1 MPTLLGLN
9 SGTSADGV
17 DAAVVSF
24 DGERPAFPVKVHAC
38 LHREYPKSVQADLD
52 EIFSSWKGRLDKLCH
67 LNWAV
72 GQVFADTAVEV
83 LDQAGMKPDRIDVV
97 GSHGQTIYH
106 LPDDE
111 HVRAKGLVPSTLQIG
126 EPSLIAARLGRPVAA
141 DLRAADIAAGGQG
154 APLTPI
160 LDHLLFTDPK
170 RSRLRLNL
178 GGIANLTWLPPAAT
192 SDQVVAFD
200 TGPSNLLID
209 ATVQLMTDGAEA
221 FDEGGARA
229 RQGSVNDAL
238 LAAWLADEYFQRAPP
253 KTTGREFFNAE
264 WVKRARSQTKVSD
277 ADFLATITA
286 LTPASVVHAVEN
298 HLPPGSS
305 PDEVIL
311 HGGGANNQTVVDG
324 LRSRLPGK
332 TRISTVEEFG
342 IPLQALEPLMFAVL
356 GWLCLRREPVFYP
369 NATGAKR
376 PAVLGKLL
384 WPADAR

>member
-1 MPTLLGLN
+1 
-9 SGTSADGV
+9 
-17 DAAVVSF
+17 
-24 DGERPAFPVKVHAC
+24 
-38 LHREYPKSVQADLD
+38 
-52 EIFSSWKGRLDKLCH
+52 
-67 LNWAV
+67 
-72 GQVFADTAVEV
+72 
-83 LDQAGMKPDRIDVV
+83 
-97 GSHGQTIYH
+97 
-106 LPDDE
+106 
-111 HVRAKGLVPSTLQIG
+111 LQIG